1 VCICWP
7 VATFL
12 SALFLHEKK
21 RIALDADQSQVTK
34 SAKNFGGWQ
43 SQVTKS
49 AKNFGG
55 WLVGLEPTFANL

>member
-1 VCICWP
+1 MK
-7 VATFL
+7 
-12 SALFLHEKK
+12 KK
-21 RIALDADQSQVTK
+21 RTALGADQSQVTK

-55 WLVGLEPTFANL
+55 WLVGLEPTFANV